1 MKTKIFLW
9 LKCPNFSICVLT
21 INLFNATM
29 RLSKKREFNMREAD
43 SMLIDLVKSRNELLD
58 YQKNI
63 EQQLL
68 QAEKTIIIAQKQDV
82 SEDQQ
87 RPITEQDAV
96 WHNYLLKIFIDI
108 KNNLRIIDSAIKQ
121 CEENAKGAVSLQE
134 EEMLEPARY

>member
-1 MKTKIFLW
+1 
-9 LKCPNFSICVLT
+9 
-21 INLFNATM
+21 
-29 RLSKKREFNMREAD
+29 MREAD
-43 SMLIDLVKSRNELLD
+43 SMLMDLRKSRNELLD

-68 QAEKTIIIAQKQDV
+68 QAEKTIIIAQKQDI
-82 SEDQQ
+82 SEGE

-121 CEENAKGAVSLQE
+121 CEENAKGGVSIQE
-134 EEMLEPARY
+134 CEMLEPAR

>member
-1 MKTKIFLW
+1 
-9 LKCPNFSICVLT
+9 
-21 INLFNATM
+21 
-29 RLSKKREFNMREAD
+29 MREAD

-134 EEMLEPARY
+134 EEILEPARY

>member
-1 MKTKIFLW
+1 
-9 LKCPNFSICVLT
+9 
-21 INLFNATM
+21 M

-43 SMLIDLVKSRNELLD
+43 SMLIDLIKSRNELLV

-68 QAEKTIIIAQKQDV
+68 QAEKTIIIAQKQDI
-82 SEDQQ
+82 SEVE

-108 KNNLRIIDSAIKQ
+108 INRFHLLTSFKNLIWGLPI
-121 CEENAKGAVSLQE
+121 
-134 EEMLEPARY
+134 